1 MHFSIILIA
10 TGLLVAT
17 SSACRTKTNY
27 TATVAVI
34 MTRHISADA
43 KPASQSELR
52 VTYRPSV
59 KVPARTEVP
68 EINTVAG
75 DPVVTRIMTE
85 WADFP

>member
-1 MHFSIILIA
+1 MHFNIILIA

-17 SSACRTKTNY
+17 SSACHTKTSY

-43 KPASQSELR
+43 KTASKSELR

-59 KVPARTEVP
+59 KISVRTEVP
-68 EINTVAG
+68 EFNSVAG
-75 DPVVTRIMTE
+75 DPIVTRIMTG
-85 WADFP
+85 WADLP